1 MAKEIKM
8 QAGILTAGAVL
19 FIAAVIVSGRAMLEN
34 EVRFFLFLAVY
45 LVVSFHSFYS
55 ISSSLVQK
63 KLEKEHLLMV
73 TGGQGG
79 PGAGAG

>member
-45 LVVSFHSFYS
+45 LLSRSTPFTVSAAVLSRRSWRRS
-55 ISSSLVQK
+55 ICSW
-63 KLEKEHLLMV
+63 
-73 TGGQGG
+73 
-79 PGAGAG
+79 